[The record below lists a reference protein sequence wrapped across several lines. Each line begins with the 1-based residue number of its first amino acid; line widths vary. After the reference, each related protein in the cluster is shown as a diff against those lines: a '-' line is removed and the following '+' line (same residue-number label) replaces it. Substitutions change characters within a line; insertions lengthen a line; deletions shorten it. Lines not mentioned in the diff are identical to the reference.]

1 MIGFF
6 ALVSKT
12 LPSFAQCPAITY
24 PKIFRVLH
32 NIQPEL
38 VRKSSK
44 FCTVAK
50 QYLSKNIPSIAQ
62 CLTSTYPKIFRVLRN
77 VQPILVKKSS
87 EYCTMSNQYLSKK
100 SSEYC
105 TMSNHTCPKI
115 FSDKYWLD
123 IVQYSELT
131 TCSPIVKSLRQK
143 KFRSY
148 NSTGSLHT

>member
-24 PKIFRVLH
+24 PNIFRVLH

-50 QYLSKNIPSIAQ
+50 QYLSENIPNIAQ
-62 CLTSTYPKIFRVLRN
+62 YPKIFRVLRN

-87 EYCTMSNQYLSKK
+87 EYCTMFNQYLSKK

-105 TMSNHTCPKI
+105 TKSNKYLSKYIPSTDNVQPVLVRKSSRLRSIAQCPTI
-115 FSDKYWLD
+115 L
-123 IVQYSELT
+123 VR
-131 TCSPIVKSLRQK
+131 KS
-143 KFRSY
+143 FRTSIGWTLC
-148 NSTGSLHT
+148 NTRG